1 MTGPIAPKDPTEKR
15 PGFYVLLDKQV
26 GGIPQDD
33 GRGRHSIFISSDR
46 LPSFAKVTGGVEDE
60 SILKLLTDVAGF
72 RKLVHSIGVS
82 ISGKA
87 DMEVVFSL
95 ICKGSGGPGSCHSF
109 P

>member
-1 MTGPIAPKDPTEKR
+1 MAGPVAPKDPTRKR

-33 GRGRHSIFISSDR
+33 GRGSHSIFISSDR
-46 LPSFAKVTGGVEDE
+46 LPSFARVTGGIQDE
-60 SILKLLTDVAGF
+60 HILNLLTDVAGF

-87 DMEVVFSL
+87 GMAVDFSL
-95 ICKGSGGPGSCHSF
+95 ICKGNPGSCHRF
-109 P
+109 T